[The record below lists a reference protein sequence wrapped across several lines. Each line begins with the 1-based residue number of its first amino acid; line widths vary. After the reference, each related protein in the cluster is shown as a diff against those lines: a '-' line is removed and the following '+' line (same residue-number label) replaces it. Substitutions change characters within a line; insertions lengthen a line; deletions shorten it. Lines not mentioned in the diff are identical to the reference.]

1 MERKT
6 YLGRY
11 QITLDERG
19 EPMVLERGASSVTLR
34 GEDKTANQP
43 VVIEVVRPGPLQ
55 QVPLDQ
61 VEADARAA
69 QQLDHINIA
78 RVRDFGF
85 EEGDIV
91 YVREF
96 LDGSTLDVWV
106 RDHGPLP
113 VAAVMRIALQGV
125 NALAAAAFQ
134 NITHR
139 AIQPASLM
147 IVPGQTPEG
156 DWPLV
161 KILNF
166 GSLAPTFSRNG
177 FTTTGPGELAL
188 FASPEQLKGATPDFK
203 SDIYSLGATLWFLLT
218 GAAPRVGMVE
228 RSRGIP
234 KNVAAVISRM
244 LASNPDQRPHD
255 PLVLQEEIRA
265 CLGRA
270 ERRESIGRRFGFGGK
285 AATAAVAAAPVIA
298 AATTA
303 APAAAA
309 PTVAAPAS
317 PAAPAPPPLAAM
329 APAESLPEE
338 LEPEADPIGDVP
350 AAAASPASVGRFL
363 LRPLAWAAVLLT
375 IGAIAAMILPGAIRT
390 VQNWQAEKE
399 PEAIGVKV
407 GVPDATANALAANP
421 APQQPAAPATET
433 QTAAAAAAPEVSPPQ
448 DTAVAANRTA
458 PAAAASPSFP
468 SAGTS
473 AADTQS
479 QPAVAAAPTTS
490 VPDAS
495 PASDTTTTDRSGSQ
509 ANEPTVAYMNN
520 GGATQ
525 NSTQPA
531 TTTQRTEPATS
542 STGDA
547 PVVAANTSRPAAQTS
562 EPAAPAEGPDD
573 SAAQAQSNRQ
583 SRSTAQRN
591 TQSETTVAQTGKTA
605 SASAEGERRPATRST
620 STSKSRTKTASRTGL
635 TAEEQTELEVR
646 QALPVTPEDER
657 ALPPVP
663 RGSKRARYLGTT
675 PDGALVFG
683 MPSNERVF
691 VSPPPPPGSPRRIIR
706 RALPDADAPPPRAE
720 PVDPAE
726 LEQPAPP
733 DEDEE

>member
-11 QITLDERG
+11 QVSIDERG
-19 EPMVLERGASSVTLR
+19 QPIALERTASSVTLKAQDTAS
-34 GEDKTANQP
+34 GEP
-43 VVIEVVRPGPLQ
+43 VAVQIVRPGPLE
-55 QVPLDQ
+55 QVPLDK

-69 QQLDHINIA
+69 QQLEHVNIA
-78 RVRDFGF
+78 RMRDFGF
-85 EEGDIV
+85 EDNNDII

-96 LDGSTLDVWV
+96 LEGSTLDLWV
-106 RDHGPLP
+106 AEHGPLP

-134 NITHR
+134 SVTHR
-139 AIQPASLM
+139 ALQPSNLM
-147 IVPGQTPEG
+147 IVPGQTPDGE
-156 DWPLV
+156 WPLV

-166 GSLAPTFSRNG
+166 GAIAPTFSRTG
-177 FTTTGPGELAL
+177 FTTTGPGELVQ
-188 FASPEQLKGATPDFK
+188 FASPEQLQGATPDFK

-218 GAAPRVGMVE
+218 GAPPRAGMVQ

-244 LASNPDQRPHD
+244 LASNPEQRPID
-255 PLVLQEEIRA
+255 PLVLQEDIRA

-270 ERRESIGRRFGFGGK
+270 ERRDSIGRRFGLPAK
-285 AATAAVAAAPVIA
+285 VAKTDPIVAATVPLAVVPAAEAEAAEAERA
-298 AATTA
+298 EDM
-303 APAAAA
+303 AAAA
-309 PTVAAPAS
+309 A
-317 PAAPAPPPLAAM
+317 
-329 APAESLPEE
+329 
-338 LEPEADPIGDVP
+338 G
-350 AAAASPASVGRFL
+350 PASVGRFL

-407 GVPDATANALAANP
+407 GVPDAAANAVAANP
-421 APQQPAAPATET
+421 APQAAPATET
-433 QTAAAAAAPEVSPPQ
+433 QAAAPAAPEVSPPQ
-448 DTAVAANRTA
+448 DTTVAANRTA
-458 PAAAASPSFP
+458 PATAASPSFP
-468 SAGTS
+468 TAGTS
-473 AADTQS
+473 AAATTQG
-479 QPAVAAAPTTS
+479 QPAVAAAPATAAPETSATGNATTA
-490 VPDAS
+490 DRAATENAA
-495 PASDTTTTDRSGSQ
+495 PAI
-509 ANEPTVAYMNN
+509 AYMNN
-520 GGATQ
+520 GGVAPPPSAAQ
-525 NSTQPA
+525 NSQT
-531 TTTQRTEPATS
+531 TTTQQQPSVTTTASQAPA
-542 STGDA
+542 
-547 PVVAANTSRPAAQTS
+547 VAANTARPATQTT

-583 SRSTAQRN
+583 SRSAAQRN
-591 TQSETTVAQTGKTA
+591 TQSESTTAQVAKSA
-605 SASAEGERRPATRST
+605 SASAEGERKTAVRSA
-620 STSKSRTKTASRTGL
+620 SASKSRAKTASRSGL

-691 VSPPPPPGSPRRIIR
+691 VSPPPPAGSPRRIIR
-706 RALPDADAPPPRAE
+706 RALPEADAPPPRAE
-720 PVDPAE
+720 PVDPE
-726 LEQPAPP
+726 DLEEVIPP